1 MQVENKLTLMATKQE
16 YSVISELTKAM
27 EKYCESFTCCE
38 ACPFCANCGES
49 DAPGLLNKILS
60 EIQFS
65 S

>member
-16 YSVISELTKAM
+16 YSVISELAQAM

-38 ACPFCANCGES
+38 ACPFCESCGEN
-49 DAPGLLNKILS
+49 DAPGMIRKILS
-60 EIQFS
+60 EIQVS